1 MKRILLTLLMM
12 SLLFLGGCWDRT
24 EINDLAIITGAAI
37 DAADDNQIELSVQV
51 FIPRALSAGRG
62 STSSGGNLT
71 LVKSAKG
78 ASIADAIALLQTKI
92 PRKIFWGHCEVFIFG
107 EDMAKRGI
115 AEEMDFL
122 VRHPQP
128 RERAYMFVSKGKAAK
143 TLELR
148 PELERYS
155 SEVIREM
162 SDMHIGMLVTII
174 QLKEMLRGKSNAA
187 ALPLIDVMPPPNEAK
202 GLETAPYI
210 MGTAVFRKGKMV
222 GEINEKATRGV
233 MWIRGEVERYTVTA
247 KLKNVQGTVSLNPIH
262 SDIKFIPSIRNGQ
275 WQMTIKAKTEGD
287 VVQNGTNLDMSNPEM
302 IKLVEKAFQ
311 QDIEDRIE
319 LALKQVQHEMKADI
333 FDFATDFYREY
344 PQEWKA
350 AKNNWDDIFPN
361 VKVITDIHAYV
372 RRPGLVTLPG
382 GIPEEEV
389 REK

>member
-1 MKRILLTLLMM
+1 
-12 SLLFLGGCWDRT
+12 
-24 EINDLAIITGAAI
+24 
-37 DAADDNQIELSVQV
+37 
-51 FIPRALSAGRG
+51 
-62 STSSGGNLT
+62 
-71 LVKSAKG
+71 
-78 ASIADAIALLQTKI
+78 
-92 PRKIFWGHCEVFIFG
+92 
-107 EDMAKRGI
+107 
-115 AEEMDFL
+115 
-122 VRHPQP
+122 
-128 RERAYMFVSKGKAAK
+128 
-143 TLELR
+143 
-148 PELERYS
+148 
-155 SEVIREM
+155 
-162 SDMHIGMLVTII
+162 
-174 QLKEMLRGKSNAA
+174 
-187 ALPLIDVMPPPNEAK
+187 
-202 GLETAPYI
+202 

-287 VVQNGTNLDMSNPEM
+287 VVQNGTNLDMSSPEM

>member
-1 MKRILLTLLMM
+1 MKRILLTLLTM

-37 DAADDNQIELSVQV
+37 DAADDKQIELSVQV
-51 FIPRALSAGRG
+51 FIPRALNAGRG
-62 STSSGGNLT
+62 STTSGGNLT

-78 ASIADAIALLQTKI
+78 ASIADAIAALQTKI

-115 AEEMDFL
+115 SEEMDFL

-128 RERAYMFVSKGKAAK
+128 RERAYMFVSKGRAAK

-162 SDMHIGMLVTII
+162 SDMHIGMLITII

-187 ALPLIDVMPPPNEAK
+187 ALPLIDVMPPQNEAK
-202 GLETAPYI
+202 ELETAPYI

-233 MWIRGEVERYTVTA
+233 MWIRGEVERYTVTV
-247 KLKNVQGTVSLNPIH
+247 KLKNVQGTVSLNPIR

-287 VVQNGTNLDMSNPEM
+287 VVQNGTNLDMGNPEM

-350 AKNNWDDIFPN
+350 AKNNWDEIFPN
-361 VKVITDIHAYV
+361 VKVTTDIHAYV